1 MKSFVVRLE
10 KQRSDEVF
18 FSCLQK
24 TGIDDSND
32 MYNNNKTNNNNGPS
46 GGGQ

>member
-10 KQRSDEVF
+10 KQRSDEV

-32 MYNNNKTNNNNGPS
+32 MYNNNNNNGPS

>member
-1 MKSFVVRLE
+1 MKSFVVRPE

-32 MYNNNKTNNNNGPS
+32 MYNNNNGPS

>member
-1 MKSFVVRLE
+1 MKSFVSCDSKNRGPT
-10 KQRSDEVF
+10 RF

-32 MYNNNKTNNNNGPS
+32 MYNNNNNNNNGPS

>member
-10 KQRSDEVF
+10 KRRGPTRF

-32 MYNNNKTNNNNGPS
+32 MYNNNNNNGPS